1 LRKNG
6 IINNIKNNI
15 KNMQKKIIGSLV
27 VVFSVLLLSGCG
39 AKKAAVD
46 SNKATSGSQP
56 AAEDLCAVFTKESV
70 ATITGLD
77 ISSTDL
83 YSDEGSNNSNCRYF
97 ISTKKYAPIVSIGK
111 YAGDAAVEKAKYDD
125 GKTFKGWKTG
135 TDARIT
141 MDHFITY
148 NEGGKINDIF
158 LISGKNEYYRISLY
172 SLNVINDDQLI
183 SLASQVAQKISGK

>member
-1 LRKNG
+1 MK
-6 IINNIKNNI
+6 
-15 KNMQKKIIGSLV
+15 KKILGSFIL
-27 VVFSVLLLSGCG
+27 VFSVLLLSGCG
-39 AKKAAVD
+39 AKKATVD
-46 SNKATSGSQP
+46 SNKVAASSQP
-56 AAEDLCAVFTKESV
+56 TAEDLCAVFTKESI

-83 YSDEGSNNSNCRYF
+83 YSAEGSNNSNCRYF
-97 ISTKKYAPIVSIGK
+97 ISSKKYAPIVSIGK
-111 YAGDAAVEKAKYDD
+111 YQGDASAEKKKYDD

-158 LISGKNEYYRISLY
+158 LITGKNEYYRISLY
-172 SLNVINDDQLI
+172 SLNVIKDDQLI
-183 SLASQVAQKISGK
+183 SLASQIAQKISGK